1 MIDLSVKRV
10 VKAFEENNN
19 ILDGISF
26 EVYEG
31 EHVGILGKNGAGKT
45 TLFRLISGEL
55 EPDEGDIVMP
65 AGKRAGILT
74 QIPKYPPHYTGEDVL
89 KTAHNR
95 IYKMQRR
102 LEELAVRMGED
113 DSPAVMREYDK
124 LSAEFERLGG
134 YELDRLRNTVANGLM
149 IPQKQRD
156 QLFDTLSGGE
166 KTRLNLARLILED
179 TDILLLDE
187 PTNHLDMKAAEWLEE
202 YLVKFKG
209 TVLAISHDRY
219 FLDQVATRTIEV
231 VNGKAEIY
239 NGNYSFF
246 VREKQR
252 KLEEQQ
258 KQYEK
263 QQSEIKRLEEARD
276 RLYQWGTGNKN
287 LMKKSFAIQSRID
300 RIDKVERP
308 QTERKMRAK
317 FSEKSFS
324 GDEVMVI
331 KGLSKSYDGKKLFGD
346 VELSVRGGE
355 RIALIGDNGTGK
367 STMLKII
374 VGEERPDTGFVKIG
388 PAIKT
393 AYLPQV
399 IKFKNPHRSVLD
411 TLIMD
416 ENFQPQEARNRLG
429 AFKFSGEDV
438 FKPVSQLSGG
448 EQSRL
453 RMCILMRKD
462 INFLILD
469 EPTNHLDII
478 SREWIEEAVEE
489 YEEALLFVSHD
500 RYFINKFATRIWEIE
515 DGALHDFRGTFEQ
528 YREYK
533 ARMEHLKQVE
543 KEKKAKE
550 TSRER
555 AQKPK
560 RQRPVSAEKQ
570 LAKVEAAI
578 AALEEEVARIDSQME
593 EFSSDYEKLMELES
607 ARAETE
613 KQLDEKM
620 EEWERLSESVQG

>member
-19 ILDGISF
+19 ILDGITF

-45 TLFRLISGEL
+45 TLFRLISGEI
-55 EPDEGDIVMP
+55 ESDEGDIAMP
-65 AGKRAGILT
+65 AGKRVGILT
-74 QIPKYPPHYTGEDVL
+74 QIPKYPAGFTGEDVL

-102 LEELAVRMGED
+102 LEELAVEMATD
-113 DSPAVMREYDK
+113 HSAAVMREYDR
-124 LSAEFERLGG
+124 LSAEFGSAGG

-187 PTNHLDMKAAEWLEE
+187 PTNHLDIKAAEWLEE
-202 YLVKFKG
+202 YLAKFKG

-219 FLDQVATRTIEV
+219 FLDKVATRTIEV

-246 VREKQR
+246 MREKQR
-252 KLEEQQ
+252 RAEEQQ

-300 RIDKVERP
+300 RMDKIERP
-308 QTERKMRAK
+308 QAEKTIRAK
-317 FSEKSFS
+317 FSEKAFS

-331 KGLSKSYDGKKLFGD
+331 KGLSKSYEGRKLFDGID
-346 VELSVRGGE
+346 MMVTGGE
-355 RIALIGDNGTGK
+355 RIALVGDNGTGK
-367 STMLKII
+367 STILKII
-374 VGEERPDTGFVKIG
+374 VGEEKQDTGYVKIG
-388 PAIKT
+388 PAVKM

-399 IKFKNPHRSVLD
+399 IKFKNPYRNVLD

-438 FKPVSQLSGG
+438 YKPVSQLSGG

-478 SREWIEEAVEE
+478 SREWIEEAVEN

-500 RYFINKFATRIWEIE
+500 RYFINRFATRIWELE
-515 DGALHDFRGTFEQ
+515 DGVIHDFRGTFEE

-533 ARMEHLKQVE
+533 ARIEHLKQVE
-543 KEKKAKE
+543 KEKEAKREKKPKAK
-550 TSRER
+550 R
-555 AQKPK
+555 QKP
-560 RQRPVSAEKQ
+560 VSVEKKI
-570 LAKVEAAI
+570 AKVEGEI
-578 AALEEEVARIDSQME
+578 ANLEGRIAEIDAQME
-593 EFSSDYEKLMELES
+593 MFSSDYEKLIELG
-607 ARAETE
+607 TE
-613 KQLDEKM
+613 KAALEEQLEEKM
-620 EEWERLSESVQG
+620 GEWEQLSENM

>member
-31 EHVGILGKNGAGKT
+31 EHIGILGKNGAGKT

-74 QIPKYPPHYTGEDVL
+74 QIPKYPPEFTGEDVL
-89 KTAHNR
+89 KTAHDR
-95 IYKMQRR
+95 IYKLQRR
-102 LEELAVRMGED
+102 IEELAVRMAD
-113 DSPAVMREYDK
+113 DASPEILREYDR

-149 IPQKQRD
+149 IPQKQRE

-219 FLDQVATRTIEV
+219 FLDRVATRTIEI

-246 VREKQR
+246 LHEKQR
-252 KLEEQQ
+252 RLDEQQ

-276 RLYQWGTGNKN
+276 RLYQWGTGNKR

-300 RIDKVERP
+300 RMDKVERP
-308 QTERKMRAK
+308 QAEKKMKAK
-317 FSEKSFS
+317 FSEREFY
-324 GDEVMVI
+324 GDEVMTI
-331 KGLSKSYDGKKLFGD
+331 KGLSKSYDGRKLFDG
-346 VELSVRGGE
+346 VELTVTGGE

-367 STMLKII
+367 STLLKII
-374 VGEERPDTGFVKIG
+374 VGEERADTGYVKIG
-388 PAIKT
+388 PAVKM

-399 IKFKNPHRSVLD
+399 IKFKNPYRNVLD

-416 ENFQPQEARNRLG
+416 ENFQPQEARDRLG

-453 RMCILMRKD
+453 RMCILMRRD
-462 INFLILD
+462 INLLILD

-478 SREWIEEAVEE
+478 SREWIEEAVEG

-500 RYFINKFATRIWEIE
+500 RYFINRFATRIWELEGGVI
-515 DGALHDFRGTFEQ
+515 HDFRGTFEQ

-533 ARMEHLKQVE
+533 ARTEDLRQAE
-543 KEKKAKE
+543 KEKEARQEKKPKPKK
-550 TSRER
+550 
-555 AQKPK
+555 QKPVSVE
-560 RQRPVSAEKQ
+560 RQIT
-570 LAKVEAAI
+570 KVENAI
-578 AALEEEVARIDSQME
+578 AGLEQEIALIDSQME

-607 ARAETE
+607 ERAQKEA
-613 KQLDEKM
+613 QLEEKM
-620 EEWERLSESVQG
+620 EEWERLSESL